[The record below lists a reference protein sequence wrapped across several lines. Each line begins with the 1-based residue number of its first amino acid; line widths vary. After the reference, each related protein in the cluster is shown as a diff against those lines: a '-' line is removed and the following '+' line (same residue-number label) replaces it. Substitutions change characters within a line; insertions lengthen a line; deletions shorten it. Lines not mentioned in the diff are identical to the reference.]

1 MHMHAAGLANYMC
14 LHLPDQ
20 LMHCVL
26 GNAIK
31 LCTEASVSELLKKK
45 QHMTIKIKCMN
56 SFSSELQ
63 YKHIP
68 QSNSIS

>member
-1 MHMHAAGLANYMC
+1 MHMHASGLATYMC

-20 LMHCVL
+20 SMHCVL

-31 LCTEASVSELLKKK
+31 LCTEASVSELLKK
-45 QHMTIKIKCMN
+45 QHMTIKIN